1 MTMLSACGAIGHP
14 RAALRTR
21 SERRDAAALAH
32 RHAMRARVMGA
43 TLGEVSGAR
52 ERIACAVALASLVAT
67 ACGGDASLDGGVDDA
82 TTTGSGLDAPS
93 DAGLDASSEGEDA
106 GRDAVADDA
115 FVPFDPWL
123 EDVTER
129 WGVAFDRDGRDGY
142 ETLLDR
148 TGGGVCP
155 IDADGVAPLDLFF
168 AMRPTA
174 RVRSRLYVASQ
185 PGGAGTEVT
194 YVDETDA
201 RGLAEVG
208 DALACLAFDADA
220 DGDAD
225 LLVSGVGTVRL
236 FENREGAFVDVSDRL
251 GLALDARDMYV
262 SAAAGDVD
270 DDGDVDV
277 LVAGFLRFDDARF
290 APGQRCGAIPCRSAL
305 YEFEGIPNLLLV
317 READGTYRERGAA
330 IAPDLRRDETTFVVG
345 ILRMTGRGPVDLWI
359 GNDLGARHRDRVLR
373 RRAGGTFEDVAVALG
388 LATNGRG
395 YGIDTMGWSQ
405 GDLDGDG
412 ELDFVQSSWPG
423 DTTAAHFCA
432 PIAGEDLCEERGRAV
447 GLALS
452 VGSFRW
458 GEALVD
464 LDLDGDLDLIEATG
478 HLYAQEDLG
487 TREEE
492 LQRPNLFENEG
503 GVLRLLAP
511 TPGEALDFRGT
522 MRGLAVAD
530 LDDDGRPDVV
540 MAPARGAPRILR
552 NVRAP
557 RGRWLR
563 VALAGRS
570 AGARVEITHA
580 RGTIVRVHAIGEGFL
595 GNFDPRVLV
604 GVPEGADSV
613 DVRVTWPTGVAS
625 ERTDVALDR
634 EIVIP
639 EH

>member
-1 MTMLSACGAIGHP
+1 
-14 RAALRTR
+14 
-21 SERRDAAALAH
+21 
-32 RHAMRARVMGA
+32 V
-43 TLGEVSGAR
+43 
-52 ERIACAVALASLVAT
+52 
-67 ACGGDASLDGGVDDA
+67 VDV
-82 TTTGSGLDAPS
+82 GLDAPS
-93 DAGLDASSEGEDA
+93 GAGLDARTDPADAGPDAHGED
-106 GRDAVADDA
+106 VL
-115 FVPFDPWL
+115 VPFEPWL
-123 EDVTER
+123 EDVTAR
-129 WGVAFDRDGRDGY
+129 WGVAYDRDGRDGY

-148 TGGGVCP
+148 MGGGVCP
-155 IDADGVAPLDLFF
+155 LDADGVAPLDLFF

-185 PGGAGTEVT
+185 PAGAGGDVA
-194 YVDETDA
+194 YADETDA
-201 RGLAEVG
+201 RGLSDVG
-208 DALACLAFDADA
+208 DALACLAFDADG

-236 FENREGAFVDVSDRL
+236 FENRSGTFWDVSDRL
-251 GLALDARDMYV
+251 GLALDRRDMYV

-270 DDGDVDV
+270 GDGDTDL

-305 YEFEGIPNLLLV
+305 YEFEGIPNLLLL
-317 READGTYRERGAA
+317 READGTYREQAA
-330 IAPDLRRDETTFVVG
+330 ERAPDLRRDETTFVVG

-373 RRAGGTFEDVAVALG
+373 RGPTGVFEDVAIALG
-388 LATNGRG
+388 LATNARG

-432 PIAGEDLCEERGRAV
+432 PLEGEELCEERGRTI

-464 LDLDGDLDLIEATG
+464 LDLDGDLDLVEATG

-487 TREEE
+487 TRETE

-511 TPGEALDFRGT
+511 TPGDDLDFLGT
-522 MRGLAVAD
+522 MRGIAVAD

-540 MAPARGAPRILR
+540 MAPARGTPRIFR

-563 VALAGRS
+563 IALEGQA
-570 AGARVEITHA
+570 AGARVELTHA
-580 RGTIVRVHAIGEGFL
+580 RGAIVRVRAVGEGFL

-604 GVPEGADSV
+604 GVPDGTDKV
-613 DVRVTWPTGVAS
+613 DVRVTWPSGAITMVDGVG
-625 ERTDVALDR
+625 LDR
-634 EIVIP
+634 EIRIAEP
-639 EH
+639 